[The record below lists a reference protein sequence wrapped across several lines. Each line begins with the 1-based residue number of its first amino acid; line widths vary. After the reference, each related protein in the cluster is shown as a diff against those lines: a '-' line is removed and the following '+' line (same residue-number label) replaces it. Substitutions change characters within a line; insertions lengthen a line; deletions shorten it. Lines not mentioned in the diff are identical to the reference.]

1 MIVDPEGRIR
11 ASMPGA
17 TPGILTDV
25 LNIDEVERVRT
36 FGTAGLNRMW
46 SQFREDDPVLELPM
60 YEGRIDPRKWREK
73 R

>member
-11 ASMPGA
+11 A

-25 LNIDEVERVRT
+25 LNIDEVERVRI

-46 SQFREDDPVLELPM
+46 SQFREGDRVLELPM